1 MTGAV
6 AAAAIAAAGGVW
18 LVGSGLRHLRP
29 DPIRRATADHH
40 IRALGG
46 APPLIDRF
54 LGAWDA
60 RVGPQRQVEALSV
73 LRRDRASHRT
83 AQVRVAAG
91 ACLVAVA
98 ILVPGVTPAA
108 VLWAIAAVPAALATQ
123 EFSLQHRAARRREG
137 LGDQTV
143 LLSQYLALCATA
155 GLTAAESFDRS
166 AGQIGPPMRPWV
178 DQVVAEVR
186 SGRSLEESLAGVSG
200 HMQVPGFTRLVD
212 TVATA
217 NCRGTPLAATLM
229 SQVADA
235 RNQHHA
241 RLLERAGRSEIVM
254 LVPIVFLVLPSVVA
268 VAVYPGF
275 LSLMSI

>member
-1 MTGAV
+1 MKGEIALV
-6 AAAAIAAAGGVW
+6 IIAAAGGLW
-18 LVGSGLRHLRP
+18 LAGSGLLRRP
-29 DPIRRATADHH
+29 DPIVRATADHPN
-40 IRALGG
+40 RTLGN
-46 APPLIDRF
+46 PPQIIDRL

-60 RVGPQRQVEALSV
+60 RMGSQWQRGALLV
-73 LRRDRASHRT
+73 LRRDRTSHR
-83 AQVRVAAG
+83 AEQIRVG
-91 ACLVAVA
+91 GLACLVAVA
-98 ILVPGVTPAA
+98 ILVRGVTPTA
-108 VLWAIAAVPAALATQ
+108 VVWALAAVPAALAAH
-123 EFSLQHRAARRREG
+123 EFGLHHRAARQRQM

-166 AGQIGPPMRPWV
+166 AGQMGQPMRPWL

-186 SGRSLEESLAGVSG
+186 SGRSLEQSLTGVSAQ
-200 HMQVPGFTRLVD
+200 MQVPGFTRLVD

-217 NCRGTPLAATLM
+217 NNRGTPLAATLM
-229 SQVADA
+229 AQVADD
-235 RNQHHA
+235 RSQYRA

-254 LVPIVFLVLPSVVA
+254 LVPIVFLVLPCVVA